1 VPGNSP
7 SGFARI
13 MSKSYASHGM
23 IMYVPPYSR
32 EPVLCIATIDHN
44 IWVNVSAWVG
54 DTIHFPDDDHLF
66 R

>member
-7 SGFARI
+7 LGLVRI
-13 MSKSYASHGM
+13 ISKSYASHGM

-32 EPVLCIATIDHN
+32 ESVLYIATIDHN
-44 IWVNVSAWVG
+44 IWVDVSAWVV